1 MERAPRLARPRL
13 ASLSGLAPPE
23 RDPNETET
31 TELSRKMLVVA
42 AIRVA
47 AVTLTLGALVAFG
60 LVPASPGRTWQY
72 VLIGA
77 VYALS
82 LGYVFVL
89 RRRPLVVPLAYVQVV
104 FDSVIVSL
112 VVLMTGG
119 IESIFSFAYM
129 IVAVEGAILLYRRGA
144 VTALV
149 SDFLMYGTILLVQ
162 IDHNWTMMP
171 EVVFGPAI
179 FSFFMHQAGTA
190 AVAFLSSTLAEKA
203 QVSGRRLAEKQSDLE
218 QLEEL
223 HAAILRSLP
232 AGLMTVDGDGIVRF
246 ANEAAMG
253 ILRLPPA
260 KLVGGPLQEISS
272 TMHNAWERR
281 RVSYVG
287 GKNRERYED
296 SYRRHDGSEI
306 RIGFSFA
313 PLSIGRSTGSIIVFQ
328 DVTDI
333 VRLKEAVERAERLAT
348 VGKFAAGLAHE
359 VRNPLAAMCAS
370 IDVLKVSLSPPES
383 MQRLMT
389 NVVREAERLNGL
401 ISDFLLFARPRDLNL
416 RTTDLSVLAQSVLDV
431 FRNDALMQGQR
442 VEGRIAPGVSA
453 ELDGDLVRQVLWNL
467 VKNAAEAMAK
477 KPGGTLTVQ
486 VTAGVDGAR
495 VLISDTGQG
504 IPSSQLERI
513 FEPFFTTKE
522 RGSGLGL
529 AISHSIMEAHGGQ
542 MRIDSREGVGTEV
555 HLLFPPRAHHDG
567 PVPNPEE
574 VTDDVELIGG
584 SVYPEQVAVSRA
596 ASSPPNAAAGTSDR
610 PTPTRP

>member
-1 MERAPRLARPRL
+1 MERAPRQARPRL

-23 RDPNETET
+23 RDPNELET

-60 LVPASPGRTWQY
+60 LVPAVPGRTWQY
-72 VLIGA
+72 VLIGG
-77 VYALS
+77 VYALVARPTFLS
-82 LGYVFVL
+82 L

-149 SDFLMYGTILLVQ
+149 SDFLMYGTILLIQ
-162 IDHNWTMMP
+162 IDHYWSAMP
-171 EVVFGPAI
+171 EVLFGPAI

-232 AGLMTVDGDGIVRF
+232 AGLMTVDGSGIVRF
-246 ANEAAMG
+246 ANEAAMA
-253 ILRLPPA
+253 ILRLPPGN
-260 KLVGGPLQEISS
+260 LVGAPLEEISS
-272 TMHNAWERR
+272 TMHKAWERR
-281 RVSYVG
+281 RVSFIG
-287 GKNRERYED
+287 GKNRERFED
-296 SYRRHDGSEI
+296 GYRRQDGSEI

-313 PLSIGRSTGSIIVFQ
+313 PLSVGRSTGSIIVFQ

-416 RTTDLSVLAQSVLDV
+416 RATDLSVLAQSVLDV
-431 FRNDALMQGQR
+431 FRHDALMQGQQ

-467 VKNAAEAMAK
+467 VKNAAEAMSK

-486 VTAGVDGAR
+486 VSAGTDGAR
-495 VLISDTGQG
+495 VLIADTGQG
-504 IPSSQLERI
+504 IPANQLDRI

-555 HLLFPPRAHHDG
+555 HLLFPPRVEREG
-567 PVPNPEE
+567 PPVPNPEE

-584 SVYPEQVAVSRA
+584 SVYPEQVAVSRSS
-596 ASSPPNAAAGTSDR
+596 SSPPRTANG
-610 PTPTRP
+610 